1 MIVFLF
7 TLGDDTADTETILRD
22 ILKRINLLYA
32 DLLRPNGKEEVVVR
46 IIVSNT
52 KLQFA
57 NQELQGRIN
66 YYLKTYEKDV
76 FSIQN
81 ENLARDLAKY
91 RNTWFSY
98 LEKNYERKYKKLVKK
113 LEESNTI

>member
-1 MIVFLF
+1 MQYPEMIVFLF
-7 TLGDDTADTETILRD
+7 TLGDDTAGKPSPNSDTESILRE

-32 DLLRPNGKEEVVVR
+32 DILRPNNKEDVVVR

-52 KLQFA
+52 KTQFA

-76 FSIQN
+76 FTIQN
-81 ENLARDLAKY
+81 
-91 RNTWFSY
+91 
-98 LEKNYERKYKKLVKK
+98 
-113 LEESNTI
+113 